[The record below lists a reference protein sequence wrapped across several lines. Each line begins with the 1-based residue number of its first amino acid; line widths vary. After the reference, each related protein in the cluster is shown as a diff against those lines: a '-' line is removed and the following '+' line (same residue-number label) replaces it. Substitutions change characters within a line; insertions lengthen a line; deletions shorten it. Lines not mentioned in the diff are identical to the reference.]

1 MDSSID
7 WSLSIVPRLQS
18 GYTEC
23 GIWAQL
29 SESSAQRSSNNQT
42 STTEETVLLYS
53 CPKTAS
59 PKSVC
64 HSVEIIPNS
73 YPNRNLVKR
82 HLIFSF
88 RSRTIPIPPPPC
100 RYNPCPGFIC
110 HYSSANSF
118 IHLFAYQVL
127 SPYMT
132 WLAVDNDKIM
142 KEQMDQWGSIMV
154 IFFFFI

>member
-29 SESSAQRSSNNQT
+29 SESSAQRGSNNQT
-42 STTEETVLLYS
+42 STTEESVLLYS

-64 HSVEIIPNS
+64 HWVEIIPNS

-88 RSRTIPIPPPPC
+88 LSRTIPIPPQPC
-100 RYNPCPGFIC
+100 HNPCPGFYLSLPLC
-110 HYSSANSF
+110 QF
-118 IHLFAYQVL
+118 ILLFVCL
-127 SPYMT
+127 PGF
-132 WLAVDNDKIM
+132 K
-142 KEQMDQWGSIMV
+142 SIYDL
-154 IFFFFI
+154 ISRR